1 MVDLGAAAVFVFTE
15 VEIGCSSCFVEDG
28 IEEVGAEIVSGFVE
42 VENPEAEVAIP
53 SLLAELLELV
63 LVAA

>member
-1 MVDLGAAAVFVFTE
+1 MFTE